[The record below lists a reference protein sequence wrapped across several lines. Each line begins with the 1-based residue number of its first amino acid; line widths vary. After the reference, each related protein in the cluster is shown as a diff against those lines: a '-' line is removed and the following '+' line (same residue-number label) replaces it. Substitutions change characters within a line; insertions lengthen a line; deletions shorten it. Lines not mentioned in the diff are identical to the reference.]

1 MTIKNEALYT
11 HLFNLR
17 QMIHSIMEY
26 DKCWS
31 LQYAVKLN
39 MITHL
44 NVFMDQLYK
53 QENLSFVEITFEG
66 DTITTKPTLLDIV
79 NLKGQVRS
87 VCQFLKDLSV
97 LDNNFKLVSDS
108 LNGLIAHIDYF
119 SVDLKDIL

>member
-1 MTIKNEALYT
+1 MKNEVLYL

-44 NVFMDQLYK
+44 NVFMDQLDQ
-53 QENLSFVEITFEG
+53 QENLTPVDIIFEG
-66 DTITTKPTLLDIV
+66 ETITTKPTLLDIV

-97 LDNNFKLVSDS
+97 LDNNFKVVSDS
-108 LNGLIAHIDYF
+108 LSGLISHIDYF
-119 SVDLKDIL
+119 KS

>member
-1 MTIKNEALYT
+1 MTTKNEALYL

-44 NVFMDQLYK
+44 NVFMDQLYQ
-53 QENLSFVEITFEG
+53 QENLTPVDIIFEG

-97 LDNNFKLVSDS
+97 LDNNFKVVSDT
-108 LNGLIAHIDYF
+108 LNGLISHIDYF
-119 SVDLKDIL
+119 KSEIPSY